1 MASVEPE
8 DKPIY
13 GSIDLEGGGI
23 VPLLRYVSFN
33 IRPWL
38 EQASEEDVSRLF
50 HAEYASQTNQEVM
63 DWCLSRASGLK
74 QRLQETTHRAGG
86 HVIQRPMVDMP
97 ATADWVA
104 TNRMGWFF
112 VPEMCRDWGI
122 DLLVVMARQGTP
134 ARRNPDTS
142 T

>member
-1 MASVEPE
+1 
-8 DKPIY
+8 
-13 GSIDLEGGGI
+13 
-23 VPLLRYVSFN
+23 
-33 IRPWL
+33 
-38 EQASEEDVSRLF
+38 
-50 HAEYASQTNQEVM
+50 
-63 DWCLSRASGLK
+63 
-74 QRLQETTHRAGG
+74 
-86 HVIQRPMVDMP
+86 MVDMP

-134 ARRNPDTS
+134 ARRDPDTS